1 MLKPVICLHFPA
13 PAQLAANSSTLQLK
27 RGDSVGSNSSGGQGS
42 RGWWGGSGGKWSDLT
57 VHAESKAEPIE
68 IEFVD
73 GKFALPTLNS
83 VSPRSASSSGDGRRK
98 SWERAEEGREGDTD
112 DSGSTDDSYNW
123 FDSNAVCSGTRKGL
137 PDQKLD
143 GSLSVVVSGT
153 EDDIPQAGKDK
164 VKLVGGT
171 IVVRGV
177 YGPDGRK
184 SIEKVLQ
191 YLVSHANVVG
201 TIR

>member
-1 MLKPVICLHFPA
+1 
-13 PAQLAANSSTLQLK
+13 
-27 RGDSVGSNSSGGQGS
+27 
-42 RGWWGGSGGKWSDLT
+42 
-57 VHAESKAEPIE
+57 
-68 IEFVD
+68 
-73 GKFALPTLNS
+73 
-83 VSPRSASSSGDGRRK
+83 
-98 SWERAEEGREGDTD
+98 
-112 DSGSTDDSYNW
+112 
-123 FDSNAVCSGTRKGL
+123 VCSGTRKGL